1 MPTKYRVFM
10 KHEFDHESEPQS
22 AYEIVG
28 TFEASNAKQAI
39 SLAAE
44 KLGDAKANGRT
55 FAATPDRGWAE
66 AKTKVETKTQ
76 VSLA

>member
-1 MPTKYRVFM
+1 MATRYRVFK
-10 KHEFDHESEPQS
+10 KHEFDQEAEPQS
-22 AYEIVG
+22 AYAIVG
-28 TFEASNAKQAI
+28 TFEASTAKQAI

-44 KLGDAKANGRT
+44 KLGDKANGCT

-66 AKTKVETKTQ
+66 ATTKVETKTQ